1 MRKDCE
7 RFICGVR
14 SVTAV
19 QSTAGLGCLT
29 QACVAENDIKDD
41 GATALAGALSHL
53 VELRELDVA
62 GPPAL
67 QAVET
72 NVLAKCIPCMHC
84 FAGYFSAD
92 NNFGQAGA
100 VAIANALEGVTNLRG
115 LHLAGV

>member
-72 NVLAKCIPCMHC
+72 NVLAKCIPCMRC
-84 FAGYFSAD
+84 FAGTYR
-92 NNFGQAGA
+92 QT
-100 VAIANALEGVTNLRG
+100 IT
-115 LHLAGV
+115 LAPWAPLQLPTHWWV